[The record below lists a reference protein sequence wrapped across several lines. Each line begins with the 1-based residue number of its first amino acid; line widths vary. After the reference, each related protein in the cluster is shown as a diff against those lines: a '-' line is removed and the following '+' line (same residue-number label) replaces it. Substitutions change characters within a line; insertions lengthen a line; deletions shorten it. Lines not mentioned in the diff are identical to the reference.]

1 MKKNRLFLTAVTAG
15 VIMFLAGTLTA
26 APAGFQSSANRKAQ
40 EQAVSNESGTEQ
52 NTVMMVDTSVI
63 KIVKNKKGE
72 HGFQLKNLDVL
83 WGTRAACCAIVALFL
98 NIILGCVPK
107 KSKQTLTVL
116 FFIAGAAFVTG
127 FYPMGISYMIY
138 EWNPTYGLASAA
150 AGLFLTIINIALI
163 LMLIKKI
170 KEIRKTENAPD
181 GQIPNIFPGADNG
194 KPDGTEGVK
203 FNTDSGDFKMP
214 DIFPGN
220 QQPPAPPGQK

>member
-1 MKKNRLFLTAVTAG
+1 MGKNKLFLTAITAG
-15 VIMFLAGTLTA
+15 IMIFLAGTLTA
-26 APAGFQSSANRKAQ
+26 APAGFQSSANRKVQ
-40 EQAVSNESGTEQ
+40 EHATSSKNATEQ
-52 NTVMMVDTSVI
+52 NTVMMVDTSAI
-63 KIVKNKKGE
+63 KIVTNKKGE
-72 HGFQLKNLDVL
+72 HGFQLKNLDIL

-127 FYPMGISYMIY
+127 FYPLGISYMIY

-170 KEIRKTENAPD
+170 KDIRKTQNVPD
-181 GQIPNIFPGADNG
+181 GQISNIFPSAGNV

-220 QQPPAPPGQK
+220 LQPPAPPGQK